1 MAFIDLLNFLFF
13 PLLSLNLLLLLLY
26 CLGPPFLIFSER
38 RDFVGQEPEA
48 LPGERVDCKEKDGE
62 TV

>member
-1 MAFIDLLNFLFF
+1 MAFIAVLKFFFF
-13 PLLSLNLLLLLLY
+13 PLLFLNLLLLLLY
-26 CLGPPFLIFSER
+26 CLGSPFLILLER

-48 LPGERVDCKEKDGE
+48 LPGARIDCKENNVE